1 MKEKPKEEQKVIKQ
15 AETSVL
21 TCSTCEITFECKD
34 DFKTHYKSEMHIEN
48 SKWKSRGKPI
58 FNEEEFLKWREEMVD
73 QEMFGSKRKGKKG
86 KRWHGDDDD

>member
-48 SKWKSRGKPI
+48 SK
-58 FNEEEFLKWREEMVD
+58 
-73 QEMFGSKRKGKKG
+73 
-86 KRWHGDDDD
+86 